1 MTKRYVLI
9 NEDDADPSDL
19 DFETGP
25 IYPEGAPAP
34 GEAASLGKDFALP
47 HTCSVQ
53 SLASHDGYS
62 PTYAAAVSY
71 SCFIK
76 YARKIIRNSEGADVI
91 STAQIYFDG
100 AVTIMETDRVTFDG
114 VSPLI
119 LKIDRPDDEAGN
131 RYATV
136 VYT

>member
-1 MTKRYVLI
+1 MAKRYVLI
-9 NEDDADPSDL
+9 NDGDADPRDL
-19 DFETGP
+19 DFEAGP

-34 GEAASLGKDFALP
+34 GEAASLGKDFPLP
-47 HTCSVQ
+47 HTCLVQ
-53 SLASHDGYS
+53 SLASHDGYG

-76 YARKIIRNSEGADVI
+76 YARKTIRNSDGANVI
-91 STAQIYFDG
+91 STAQIYLDG
-100 AVTIMETDRVTFDG
+100 AVTIQDTDRITFNG
-114 VSPLI
+114 ASPLI

>member
-1 MTKRYVLI
+1 MTKRFVLI
-9 NEDDADPSDL
+9 DDDDADPSDL

-34 GEAASLGKDFALP
+34 GEAASFGKDFPLP
-47 HTCSVQ
+47 HTCLVQ
-53 SLASHDGYS
+53 TLGSHDGYS

-76 YARKIIRNSEGADVI
+76 YARKIIRNSGGEDVI
-91 STAQIYFDG
+91 STAQIHFDG
-100 AVTIMETDRVTFDG
+100 AVTIMDTDKITFNG

-119 LKIDRPDDEAGN
+119 LKIARPDDEAGN